1 MQIPHKHKTLVLRAR
16 APVLSK
22 SGDLKASLETEL
34 DLVQQSC
41 VSVFSTNKGSLSA
54 WLFYR
59 VEVSVGQEPGPLL
72 GRPLLLLLARP
83 NLPSVGQPE
92 ISSVTNLQF
101 SKFDN

>member
-1 MQIPHKHKTLVLRAR
+1 MQTPHKHKTLVLRAK
-16 APVLSK
+16 APVLSE
-22 SGDLKASLETEL
+22 SGDLKASLETKL

-41 VSVFSTNKGSLSA
+41 VSVFSTNKRSLSA

-72 GRPLLLLLARP
+72 CRPLLLLLARP

-92 ISSVTNLQF
+92 LSSVTNLQINI
-101 SKFDN
+101 S